1 MIEMQANSN
10 NNSSLSTKKKSYYLS
25 KRGNNP
31 ARNLTKPFNFEDLE
45 PWENFDKRLDIQEEL

>member
-1 MIEMQANSN
+1 MQANSN